1 MKKKRIFLKV
11 LAVLLSIIFIL
22 LAIISTV
29 AKKNV
34 ASMNRCLDAA
44 LEELSKNHTVT
55 AVDPGKYK
63 ELTFYGVI
71 KFNVEQYEIE
81 DLGNLS
87 IMRVNMGPMQ
97 MATFV
102 ITPQDK
108 NLPLLSADY
117 MYILS
122 NRKAYLE
129 FYDVVKEKDEQYM
142 QLMDALGAVQAN
154 FEYLDDFAPSEAWYD
169 DLLTVASFKSCTSE
183 ADADL
188 VNLLTES
195 LDVYLEH
202 SKKIPTLSD
211 HERDEKIAITA
222 EYTNGLINNGGVST
236 DVFKKQLGA
245 EETMKFFDNVLFG
258 TARK

>member
-1 MKKKRIFLKV
+1 
-11 LAVLLSIIFIL
+11 
-22 LAIISTV
+22 
-29 AKKNV
+29 
-34 ASMNRCLDAA
+34 MNRCLDAA
-44 LEELSKNHTVT
+44 LEELNKNHTVT

-142 QLMDALGAVQAN
+142 QLMDALGAVQAD

-169 DLLTVASFKSCTSE
+169 DLLTVASFTFHFHASE
-183 ADADL
+183 ARAAY
-188 VNLLTES
+188 LTES
-195 LDVYLEH
+195 
-202 SKKIPTLSD
+202 TMLS
-211 HERDEKIAITA
+211 
-222 EYTNGLINNGGVST
+222 
-236 DVFKKQLGA
+236 
-245 EETMKFFDNVLFG
+245 VL
-258 TARK
+258 